1 MGKQRKMGHL
11 MRTGL
16 LGIVSCLGILL
27 AVPAWAHHAFAAEF
41 DATRPVKLKGTV
53 TQWELVNPHSW
64 IHIDVKNDDGTVT
77 NWMIEGGSPN
87 ALLRLGLNKNSLP
100 PGTEIVVEGYQGKDH
115 GSIAVG
121 KNITFADG
129 RRMLLGSSANETADA
144 DKK

>member
-1 MGKQRKMGHL
+1 
-11 MRTGL
+11 MRTKL
-16 LGIVSCLGILL
+16 LVVVSSIGMLL
-27 AVPAWAHHAFAAEF
+27 AAAPVWAHHAFSAEF
-41 DATRPVKLKGTV
+41 DVNRPIKLKGTV

-64 IHIDVKNDDGTVT
+64 IHLDVKNEDGTVT

-87 ALLRLGLNKNSLP
+87 ALLRLGVTKRSLP

-121 KNITFADG
+121 KNITFPDG
-129 RRMLLGSSANETADA
+129 KRMFLGGSANEPTDA